1 MSAPP
6 KTVIIATPEE
16 AAAIR
21 AAVRNADVT
30 KIHPRCVRAT
40 PAHIPALVEL
50 LADPRVSGPIYDLP
64 HPIDGET
71 ISAWVRDAQLKSS
84 LGECVLTVTP
94 DEHGVLVTYSRF
106 TIWPERAAAEIAGAY
121 RADAQS
127 VGLGKSGAA
136 TSFDWM
142 FAELGVQ
149 LICLTAALDNER
161 SARVIEAA
169 GFTPMGEREGVRPDG
184 SVRRSRY
191 WEMTRTQW
199 EHRRG
204 SQR

>member
-1 MSAPP
+1 
-6 KTVIIATPEE
+6 
-16 AAAIR
+16 
-21 AAVRNADVT
+21 VRNADVT

-50 LADPRVSGPIYDLP
+50 LADPRVSDPIYDLP
-64 HPIDGET
+64 RPIDADT
-71 ISAWVRDAQLKSS
+71 VSAWVQDALARSE

-106 TIWPERAAAEIAGAY
+106 ERAAAEIAGAY